1 MTGVLDKTTIA
12 ALTADLETKQA
23 DATRIANAFK
33 VDEKGRLSMSPEMH
47 RDFVSA
53 TKAAAEVKSVLDS
66 AAQLDAIG
74 DYLDAPAEQ
83 SHAARDAGSAH
94 LGGGSMEAKDL
105 GSMFTESK
113 AFLDAKEASGGSM
126 GQNFRGLLRAGIEG
140 KSIYNFTAGS
150 VTHQAL
156 GRAEQLPFVERS
168 LRKTHIRDLF
178 PKSSTRAS
186 VLWGVKES
194 GWVNNA
200 RQVNQ
205 RYAADG
211 VSPAAG
217 LDTDRWGN
225 APKSKITMTPTMFPI
240 AAIKHSLD
248 AHKHILDDE
257 PRLKTFLNTRMID
270 GVKYAED
277 YDLLHSVGSGEQ
289 ITGLFNTDGIQEY
302 TGLASDKQS
311 VQVRRAITRA
321 LLAEYDP
328 NGLVLSPT
336 MWEGLELEEDGQGN
350 FRIAVAVAIGA
361 EKRIWRLNTVE
372 TTAMSDDRFIIG
384 NFGMGAQL
392 HDRETVSVSVSTEHA
407 NNYTEG
413 IVTFLAE
420 ERVGFEV
427 SRPES
432 FVIGT
437 WTNYVRPV

>member
-1 MTGVLDKTTIA
+1 MTGVMDKSMLA
-12 ALTADLETKQA
+12 ALTTELATKQA
-23 DATRIANAFK
+23 DATRIANTFA
-33 VDEKGRLSMSPEMH
+33 VDDKGRLSMSADKH
-47 RDFVSA
+47 RDYVA
-53 TKAAAEVKSVLDS
+53 AVKAAAEVKSVLD
-66 AAQLDAIG
+66 ANKTLEEIG
-74 DYLDAPAEQ
+74 AYLDTPDEP
-83 SHAARDAGSAH
+83 SHSGRDFGAGR
-94 LGGGSMEAKDL
+94 GGGDMQAKDL

-113 AFLDAKEASGGSM
+113 AYQEARAAHDGRM
-126 GQNFRGLLRAGIEG
+126 GESFRGMLRAGVEG

-156 GRAEQLPFVERS
+156 GRAEQLPMVDRQ

-186 VLWGVKES
+186 VLWGVKET

-248 AHKHILDDE
+248 AHRHILDDE

-289 ITGLFNTDGIQEY
+289 ITGLFNTDGVQEY
-302 TGLASDKQS
+302 TGLRTDKQS

-392 HDRETVSVSVSTEHA
+392 HDREVVSVSVSTEHA

-437 WTNYVRPV
+437 WTDYAPV